1 MLLET
6 SGRVLEFNGKASFC
20 IDIEGYNKNVTN
32 GLSSASKNV
41 AKLGSKDGLEHLIL
55 VDLSTGAY
63 AYSEKGN
70 DVSVGFDEFRNFIK
84 EHPNQKF
91 AFVHN
96 HNTDGYFSE
105 TDMRTLL
112 TTDNIEMFV
121 AVRIDGV
128 IYVAEK
134 TQAAPNY
141 ALFDRLFPDEISELN
156 LQYKNG
162 IITAGERTRKREEI
176 IVDGLLKKF
185 TKGLI
190 EIE

>member
-1 MLLET
+1 M
-6 SGRVLEFNGKASFC
+6 
-20 IDIEGYNKNVTN
+20 
-32 GLSSASKNV
+32 
-41 AKLGSKDGLEHLIL
+41 
-55 VDLSTGAY
+55 
-63 AYSEKGN
+63 
-70 DVSVGFDEFRNFIK
+70 
-84 EHPNQKF
+84 
-91 AFVHN
+91 HN